1 MKIYEMVMREQ
12 DMPRVT
18 AIKPGEEA
26 EIDMGSGIKTVV
38 DLKKNPTA
46 LIKDPTGK
54 VMMTK
59 AASGATGGSVGGVP
73 QKPEELIKPGEPV
86 FVADQTMEDR
96 GDDNPMAQA
105 VARRIV
111 NRHPEWISRYGV
123 EFLMQT
129 IDDVTEGEGDWEE
142 IGSSDVSAYVRMV
155 YDQLRDRGGD
165 RPEMADRP
173 PFTPGPSSDRDQF
186 GNPIK
191 HRARHLARRG
201 MRKAQGLDEGARAV
215 DQARDRKPLQ
225 R

>member
-18 AIKPGEEA
+18 AIKPGQEA

-38 DLKKNPTA
+38 DLKKNPAA

-59 AASGATGGSVGGVP
+59 AAAGATGGSVGGVP

-86 FVADQTMEDR
+86 FVADKTMEDR

-111 NRHPEWISRYGV
+111 NQHPEWISRYGV

-142 IGSSDVSAYVRMV
+142 IGSSDVSAFVRMV
-155 YDQLRDRGGD
+155 HDQLRDRGGD
-165 RPEMADRP
+165 RDEM
-173 PFTPGPSSDRDQF
+173 
-186 GNPIK
+186 
-191 HRARHLARRG
+191 
-201 MRKAQGLDEGARAV
+201 
-215 DQARDRKPLQ
+215 RDRRPFQ